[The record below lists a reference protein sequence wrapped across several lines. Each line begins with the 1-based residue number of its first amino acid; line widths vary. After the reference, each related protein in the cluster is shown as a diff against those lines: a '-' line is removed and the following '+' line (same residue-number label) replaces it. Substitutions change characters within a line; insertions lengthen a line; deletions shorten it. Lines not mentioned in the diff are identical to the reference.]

1 MVAGLQIDCNGGVWE
16 VLEVNSQ
23 DLLGHV
29 VVVQLVVAEGH
40 VDVQCQILSVVQQ
53 YSLVNINS
61 FLVVGPST
69 NTG

>member
-69 NTG
+69 KTG

>member
-1 MVAGLQIDCNGGVWE
+1 M
-16 VLEVNSQ
+16 LEVNSQ